1 MLRTL
6 RLGSTTPARTIV
18 TVVIALLPL
27 ACATTHEE
35 PPAPPP
41 PPIDPAA
48 FSGPARTPAPEVDL
62 NADQDASNPWAD
74 SEAPSAAPPPPPD
87 AAVVDA
93 QVAIP
98 KRKR

>member
-1 MLRTL
+1 VRT
-6 RLGSTTPARTIV
+6 
-18 TVVIALLPL
+18 TVATLLLALLPF

-48 FSGPARTPAPEVDL
+48 FSGPARTPAPVVDL
-62 NADQDASNPWAD
+62 NADSDASNPWAD
-74 SEAPSAAPPPPPD
+74 SDGSVSAPAPAPD
-87 AAVVDA
+87 AAIVDA
-93 QVAIP
+93 AVDAGTS

>member
-1 MLRTL
+1 MVRTL
-6 RLGSTTPARTIV
+6 KLGPLAAARAFATLL
-18 TVVIALLPL
+18 IALAPL

-41 PPIDPAA
+41 PPVDPAA

-62 NADQDASNPWAD
+62 NANLDAGNPWAD
-74 SEAPSAAPPPPPD
+74 SESPVSPPEPTSD
-87 AAVVDA
+87 AGSDA
-93 QVAIP
+93 QVPAPP